1 MKALLGCKHPP
12 YLSCEW
18 TLHICTCTCRHSPT
32 HSDVPTS
39 PWLHAEC
46 HPICQCL
53 PPSPCRGTDGL
64 AVFVASS
71 TLRLYAPDSYLG
83 NQQRSYG
90 LNFTIRVLL
99 LDGAVPATEF
109 PVYLSGG
116 ALNLTL
122 VGSAAVA
129 DSQTSP
135 GPGGVETLLTLTV
148 SPGDVVWEVWSLPD
162 APSCVQHLMH

>member
-1 MKALLGCKHPP
+1 MSGHCTYAHALAGIHLHIQMCRPAPGSM
-12 YLSCEW
+12 LNVI
-18 TLHICTCTCRHSPT
+18 LHIC
-32 HSDVPTS
+32 
-39 PWLHAEC
+39 
-46 HPICQCL
+46 QCS

-162 APSCVQHLMH
+162 ASSCVQQLMH